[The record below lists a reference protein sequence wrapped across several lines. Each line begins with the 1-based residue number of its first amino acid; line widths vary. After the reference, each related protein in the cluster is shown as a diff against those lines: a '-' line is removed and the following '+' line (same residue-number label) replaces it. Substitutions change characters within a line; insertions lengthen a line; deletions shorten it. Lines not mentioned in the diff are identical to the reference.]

1 MKKVKQLRPVD
12 LKGYRKPSEYE
23 KRKIFYLMQPE
34 LEKNRKQLRI
44 LSSSLA
50 CCCVAATAAVIFKL
64 LEGGFHNR
72 ELIFLIAV
80 VLVLWVCFIAANKS
94 IVTNKT
100 LERNLQS
107 GHFEV
112 LDCIPFFQYY
122 NQEEGRTEGSVKVQ
136 TRDGVPCMV
145 NYVVDIETALKCE
158 RGEGKNIQML
168 LMFDRETKE
177 SRVFTEQML
186 SKG

>member
-1 MKKVKQLRPVD
+1 MQKVKQLRPVD

-23 KRKIFYLMQPE
+23 KRKIFHLMQPE
-34 LEKNRKQLRI
+34 LEKNRRQLRI

-50 CCCVAATAAVIFKL
+50 CCSVAATAAVIFKL

-72 ELIFLIAV
+72 ELIFLVAV